1 MAATDPRRQPEG
13 DEGRP
18 SRPRLASTPA
28 PSPQRRRW
36 VPIVIAVVVLAAIAV
51 VAYFVLYS
59 GGGGGP
65 GGGGGTGGGGG
76 GGGYFVIAFSVE
88 GARRAMTRIRR
99 RS

>member
-1 MAATDPRRQPEG
+1 MAATDPRREPQG

-18 SRPRLASTPA
+18 SPPRLASTPA
-28 PSPQRRRW
+28 PSTQGRRW
-36 VPIVIAVVVLAAIAV
+36 LPIVIAVVVLAVIAV

-59 GGGGGP
+59 GGGGG
-65 GGGGGTGGGGG
+65 GGGAGGGGG

-88 GARRAMTRIRR
+88 GARRAITRLRR